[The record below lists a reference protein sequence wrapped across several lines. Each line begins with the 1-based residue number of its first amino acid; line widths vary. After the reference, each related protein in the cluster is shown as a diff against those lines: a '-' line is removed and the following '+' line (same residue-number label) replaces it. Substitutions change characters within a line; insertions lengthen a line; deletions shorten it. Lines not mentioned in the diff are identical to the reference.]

1 MSNLFNVPLG
11 CSVFQEVS
19 SVLAERNPFKTKIVL
34 PNKRSCRALV
44 KYMQQHLDCSFIPS
58 IVAVEELI
66 SVQVDMKKMF
76 DRISTLF
83 RGYNISFDILYNL
96 TVNTSDFIRELILN
110 QVDYKLLHRSIP
122 DNLTENWQLE
132 RKILSA
138 IGAIISEEQHKY
150 ENRWREIRKLVQT
163 HTIMCAGI
171 GHANNAVVQLIKE
184 VSNSANGI
192 IFLRGMEDKSCVN
205 HCINK
210 KLQSLCAQKV
220 QHLASQKNAQILDGF
235 VFKNSTEEAF
245 AAAAL
250 TREALEQDKSIL
262 IIAQTPDMTQKIQSE
277 LLRWNIVADTSLG
290 KNLGQTPEG
299 ILVLQILDAITNNY
313 QNSDVISL
321 LKMSSVAPVEI
332 FQLELWLR
340 KRSLGSKNF
349 FKAFEDLIKKNENA
363 QEDFPQLVSLIR
375 KLKNNLPTR
384 EIYSISEWTGIVLNI
399 AKIVSEELCTSFEND
414 QPKIEID
421 AELTAQ
427 EFAAFFKKIIS
438 ETAVRNPLGHTKN
451 VAILGAIE
459 AQLLDAD
466 VVILTGLN
474 EKQWTASSDR
484 HWFSKHMMENFR
496 IPTKREKNLFLESIF
511 EHFLHQKEV
520 FLLRSTIENGKQQC
534 MYRPLNKLSNP
545 EWKTYPLVE
554 IFEKSIPLSK
564 QVFEKPMV
572 APIPKEFYV
581 SDIDLLQKNP
591 YAFFAKKIL
600 NLREQNDIDEFRNL
614 VGNFWHKFL
623 EKFISQKCYTL
634 EKAQEIFQR
643 MMQKYEF
650 DAVDFYGLKF
660 FKFNELLEKIIENM
674 PNATTQ
680 YYVEIDGEC
689 PLKINKDLTIKLK
702 CRADRIDLL
711 NGKISMV
718 DYKTGEL
725 PSKKSIQEGRNL
737 QLIIEAIIARANG
750 FGLNIH
756 TVESTNFWHLKN
768 SAHRFV
774 LPIAENVAEVEEMCE
789 IATKTIQELI
799 VKYFMDCAGYNL
811 SIHDPHNQAY
821 QHLARMKEW
830 RYE

>member
-1 MSNLFNVPLG
+1 M
-11 CSVFQEVS
+11 
-19 SVLAERNPFKTKIVL
+19 I
-34 PNKRSCRALV
+34 
-44 KYMQQHLDCSFIPS
+44 KYMQQHLDCSFVPS

-66 SVQVDMKKMF
+66 PVKIETKKMF
-76 DRISTLF
+76 HCINTVF
-83 RGYNISFDILYNL
+83 QGQNIPFDILYNL
-96 TVNTSDFIRELILN
+96 AVNASDFVRELILN

-122 DNLTENWQLE
+122 DNLIENWQAE
-132 RKILSA
+132 QKILSA
-138 IGAIISEEQHKY
+138 IGTIISEGQHKY
-150 ENRWREIRKLVQT
+150 ENTWREIRELMQT
-163 HTIMCAGI
+163 HTIICAGI
-171 GHANNAVVQLIKE
+171 GHANNAVARLIKE

-205 HCINK
+205 YCINK
-210 KLQSLCAQKV
+210 KLQDLCAKKV
-220 QHLASQKNAQILDGF
+220 QHLASQKNTQILNGF

-245 AAAAL
+245 AAAAI
-250 TREALEQDKSIL
+250 TREALERDKSVL
-262 IIAQTPDMTQKIQSE
+262 IIAQTSDMTQKIQAE

-313 QNSDVISL
+313 QNGDVINL
-321 LKMSSVAPVEI
+321 LKMSSIAPTEI
-332 FQLELWLR
+332 FQLELQLR
-340 KRSLGSKNF
+340 KRSLGPKNF
-349 FKAFEDLIKKNENA
+349 FRAFENLIEKDENA
-363 QEDFPQLVSLIR
+363 QEKFSQLIPLISQ
-375 KLKNNLPTR
+375 LKNSFPTR
-384 EIYSISEWTGIVLNI
+384 EIYDINKWISVTLNI
-399 AKIVSEELCTSFEND
+399 AKIISEKLCSEFIRS
-414 QPKIEID
+414 QPEIEID

-427 EFAAFFKKIIS
+427 EFAVFFKKIIS
-438 ETAVRNPLGHTKN
+438 ETAVRNPLGYTKN

-496 IPTKREKNLFLESIF
+496 IPTKQEKNLFLESIF

-534 MYRPLNKLSNP
+534 MYRPLNKISNL
-545 EWKTYPLVE
+545 EWKNYPLVE
-554 IFEKSIPLSK
+554 MLEKSIPLSK
-564 QVFEKPMV
+564 QVFEKPTV

-591 YAFFAKKIL
+591 YAFFSKKIL
-600 NLREQNDIDEFRNL
+600 NLREQNDIDEFGNL
-614 VGNFWHKFL
+614 NGNFWHKFL

-634 EKAQEIFQR
+634 EKAQEIFQG

-650 DAVDFYGLKF
+650 DAIDFYGLKF

-674 PNATTQ
+674 PNAATQ
-680 YYVEIDGEC
+680 YFTEVSGEC
-689 PLKINKDLTIKLK
+689 PLKINKNLTIKLK

-711 NGKISMV
+711 NGKISII
-718 DYKTGEL
+718 DYKTGEP

-737 QLIIEAIIARANG
+737 QLIIEAIIAKANG
-750 FGLNIH
+750 FGLNVDA
-756 TVESTNFWHLKN
+756 VESAEFWHLKH
-768 SAHRFV
+768 SVKEFG
-774 LPIAENVAEVEEMCE
+774 LPIAKNVAEVEGMCE
-789 IATKTIQELI
+789 IATKAIRELI
-799 VKYFMDCAGYNL
+799 IKYFVDCAGYNL
-811 SIHDPHNQAY
+811 NIHDPHNQAY